1 MQNSQNHYVLLFGGN
16 QGEVLTAF
24 DGALLVL
31 AQSGL
36 EIVAKSSVFKTPA
49 WGMAGDDFLNMA
61 VEVRCSLSP
70 DKLLHTVLEIE
81 KQFGRRR
88 NSGMGYQSRQLDIDI
103 IHSYELVYQSNEL
116 SIPHPRLHLRKF
128 ALVPVKEISPD
139 WVHPVLKK
147 TCMELLSE
155 CGDDSKIEKL
165 N

>member
-1 MQNSQNHYVLLFGGN
+1 MV
-16 QGEVLTAF
+16 
-24 DGALLVL
+24 
-31 AQSGL
+31 
-36 EIVAKSSVFKTPA
+36 
-49 WGMAGDDFLNMA
+49 GDDFLNMA

-70 DKLLHTVLEIE
+70 DELLHTVLEIE

-116 SIPHPRLHLRKF
+116 CIPHPRLHLRKF